1 VREEQAKGSPLASLI
16 QDIDFEQRV
25 VTVVL
30 DECTAKVSL
39 DESARAASSSL
50 WSLAKKARMKVAKTQ
65 EASVSVIK
73 AAEKQAEGKL
83 KARAW
88 QQDASRLKKQKSTQ
102 AWFQRFAWFV
112 SSEGYLIVAPRDKGQ
127 CEQVVFGGVLRDTDA
142 LVLCEQN
149 GPPTVVRARNGVL
162 SPLALHEAGCFA
174 ACRSD
179 AWQRRDRAPAYWV
192 PGFSV
197 RKVGSSNSS
206 QVLDVLGDVAIS
218 SGTKKTYLPPTQLEL
233 TFALLFK
240 LSEDSLEA
248 HSGDRP
254 VRVPDEELLRLTP
267 SEEVDTDEEEP
278 EPVVVEDALPPA
290 PEPHFARTGLCG
302 NRRAYRPRI
311 ATPSCRRSYMWCP
324 KFDFHTGTGK
334 LTARERKLL
343 KKFGGDIDAMREAE
357 QRRIGSRT
365 REGRRAPSPDPLP
378 VEEQEEPPSPVQQ
391 KKASRRQRGQKKK
404 KNRGR
409 RDDSSDDD
417 GPRVPLRLQKVP
429 TISRKKKTK
438 NEGLETLIGMGFAKD
453 EAAATLAAHDGDVA
467 AAATALSAFEPEEE
481 APPAPPSTAEL
492 LDGTSSQ
499 AVARL
504 GPLASDAWARCTR
517 EVPSL
522 DEAAMAYELHR
533 VADLNDD
540 AKAAGVFS
548 EFLKADVEERERNDR
563 RRNEAAARAK
573 RTGIASDFVEAPRN
587 LPALLSGICRR
598 VMRGDAQVKKA
609 TNGIVIDGDDAEHV
623 ARLTGTPLSTD
634 VLEEAV
640 AVCCPTSACRGF
652 AHSLKLQPGGTKKG
666 RAARDALEIL
676 ARAASDHVDL
686 IREVDANEAILALVG
701 NTRVTHQAASQ
712 LKKDRAVDEK
722 QNKKKK
728 KTSV

>member
-1 VREEQAKGSPLASLI
+1 
-16 QDIDFEQRV
+16 
-25 VTVVL
+25 
-30 DECTAKVSL
+30 
-39 DESARAASSSL
+39 
-50 WSLAKKARMKVAKTQ
+50 
-65 EASVSVIK
+65 
-73 AAEKQAEGKL
+73 
-83 KARAW
+83 
-88 QQDASRLKKQKSTQ
+88 
-102 AWFQRFAWFV
+102 
-112 SSEGYLIVAPRDKGQ
+112 
-127 CEQVVFGGVLRDTDA
+127 VLRPTDA
-142 LVLCEQN
+142 LVICEQN
-149 GPPTVVRARNGVL
+149 GPPTVVRARDGVL

-197 RKVGSSNSS
+197 RRVGSSNSS

-240 LSEDSLEA
+240 LSDDSVEA
-248 HSGDRP
+248 HSNDRP
-254 VRVPDEELLRLTP
+254 GRVPDEELLRLTP
-267 SEEVDTDEEEP
+267 SEEDATESEEEP
-278 EPVVVEDALPPA
+278 VTVVEDAPPPA
-290 PEPHFARTGLCG
+290 PEPHFAR
-302 NRRAYRPRI
+302 
-311 ATPSCRRSYMWCP
+311 
-324 KFDFHTGTGK
+324 TGK

-343 KKFGGDIDAMREAE
+343 KKYGGDIDAMREAE
-357 QRRIGSRT
+357 QKRIGSRT
-365 REGRRAPSPDPLP
+365 REGRRAPSPEPLP
-378 VEEQEEPPSPVQQ
+378 IEEDEAPPSPVQQ
-391 KKASRRQRGQKKK
+391 KKTSRRQRGQKKK
-404 KNRGR
+404 KKGR

-429 TISRKKKTK
+429 TIAKKKKK
-438 NEGLETLIGMGFAKD
+438 NEGLETLVGMGFARD
-453 EAAATLAAHDGDVA
+453 AAAATLAAHDNDVN
-467 AAATALSAFEPEEE
+467 AAATALSAFDEPEEE
-481 APPAPPSTAEL
+481 APPVPSTAEL

-504 GPLASDAWARCTR
+504 GPLASEAWARCVK
-517 EVPSL
+517 EIPLL

-540 AKAAGVFS
+540 AKASQVFS

-573 RTGIASDFVEAPRN
+573 RTGIESDFVEASRN

-598 VMRGDAQVKKA
+598 IARGDAQQKTKA
-609 TNGIVIDGDDAEHV
+609 TGLVIEGTDEDHV
-623 ARLTGTPLSTD
+623 ARLTGTPLPTD
-634 VLEEAV
+634 SLLEAV

-652 AHSLKLQPGGTKKG
+652 AHALKLQPGGTKKG

-686 IREVDANEAILALVG
+686 IRDVDANEAILALVG
-701 NTRVTHQAASQ
+701 NTRVTHTAASQ

-728 KTSV
+728 KASSV

>member
-1 VREEQAKGSPLASLI
+1 MGR
-16 QDIDFEQRV
+16 
-25 VTVVL
+25 
-30 DECTAKVSL
+30 
-39 DESARAASSSL
+39 
-50 WSLAKKARMKVAKTQ
+50 
-65 EASVSVIK
+65 
-73 AAEKQAEGKL
+73 
-83 KARAW
+83 
-88 QQDASRLKKQKSTQ
+88 
-102 AWFQRFAWFV
+102 
-112 SSEGYLIVAPRDKGQ
+112 
-127 CEQVVFGGVLRDTDA
+127 
-142 LVLCEQN
+142 
-149 GPPTVVRARNGVL
+149 
-162 SPLALHEAGCFA
+162 
-174 ACRSD
+174 
-179 AWQRRDRAPAYWV
+179 
-192 PGFSV
+192 
-197 RKVGSSNSS
+197 
-206 QVLDVLGDVAIS
+206 
-218 SGTKKTYLPPTQLEL
+218 
-233 TFALLFK
+233 
-240 LSEDSLEA
+240 
-248 HSGDRP
+248 
-254 VRVPDEELLRLTP
+254 
-267 SEEVDTDEEEP
+267 
-278 EPVVVEDALPPA
+278 
-290 PEPHFARTGLCG
+290 
-302 NRRAYRPRI
+302 
-311 ATPSCRRSYMWCP
+311 P

-365 REGRRAPSPDPLP
+365 REGRRAPSPEPLP
-378 VEEQEEPPSPVQQ
+378 VEEEEEVPSPVQQ
-391 KKASRRQRGQKKK
+391 KKTSRRQRGQKKK
-404 KNRGR
+404 KNKR

-438 NEGLETLIGMGFAKD
+438 NEGLETLLGMGFAKD
-453 EAAATLAAHDGDVA
+453 AAAATLAAHDGDVN
-467 AAATALSAFEPEEE
+467 AAATALSAFDDVEE

-504 GPLASDAWARCTR
+504 GPLASEAWARCTR

-540 AKAAGVFS
+540 AKACQVF
-548 EFLKADVEERERNDR
+548 EAFLTADVEERERGDR
-563 RRNEAAARAK
+563 RRNEAAAKAK
-573 RTGIASDFVEAPRN
+573 RTGVPSDFVEASRN

-598 VMRGDAQVKKA
+598 VMRGDVQQKKA
-609 TNGIVIDGDDAEHV
+609 TGLVIEGTDEDHV

-686 IREVDANEAILALVG
+686 IRDVDANEAILALVG

-722 QNKKKK
+722 TNKKKK
-728 KTSV
+728 KLGSV